1 MNDEG
6 IGREN
11 EMFPLVKPSHKFAER
26 KIIERM
32 WEESHGIY
40 EVIKIISSSS
50 RKKSFI
56 PNAHEI

>member
-6 IGREN
+6 IGRGN
-11 EMFPLVKPSHKFAER
+11 EMFPIVKPFHKLAEK

-40 EVIKIISSSS
+40 EVIKTISSSS
-50 RKKSFI
+50 RKK
-56 PNAHEI
+56 